1 MREDMEHV
9 PPRVVVRPE
18 EPDDHDAVYCV
29 SQLAFGRRDEADLVD
44 RLRAAGKA
52 IVSLVAADAGRIVG
66 HILFSPVSVK
76 SSGAD
81 CSAVGLAPM
90 AVLPNRQREG
100 IGSFLVRRGLDEC
113 RRLGHERVVVLGY
126 PEYYGRFG
134 FLPASRVGI
143 RCEYDAPE
151 GAFMVMELRP
161 GAFSG
166 CAGTAVYAPEFG
178 GLE

>member
-1 MREDMEHV
+1 MEHV

-90 AVLPNRQREG
+90 AVCAEASMSAA
-100 IGSFLVRRGLDEC
+100 GSGTSGSSC
-113 RRLGHERVVVLGY
+113 
-126 PEYYGRFG
+126 
-134 FLPASRVGI
+134 SGI
-143 RCEYDAPE
+143 RSITVAS
-151 GAFMVMELRP
+151 GFGRP
-161 GAFSG
+161 AAS
-166 CAGTAVYAPEFG
+166 ASAVNTTHRREHSWSWSCGQGP
-178 GLE
+178 

>member
-18 EPDDHDAVYCV
+18 GPDDNDAVYRV
-29 SQLAFGRRDEADLVD
+29 SELAFGRRDEADLVD

-90 AVLPNRQREG
+90 AVLPNRQRQG
-100 IGSFLVRRGLDEC
+100 IGSFLVRRG
-113 RRLGHERVVVLGY
+113 H
-126 PEYYGRFG
+126 YGRFG
-134 FLPASRVGI
+134 FLPASRFGI

-151 GAFMVMELRP
+151 EAFMVMELRP
-161 GAFSG
+161 GALNG

>member
-1 MREDMEHV
+1 
-9 PPRVVVRPE
+9 
-18 EPDDHDAVYCV
+18 
-29 SQLAFGRRDEADLVD
+29 
-44 RLRAAGKA
+44 
-52 IVSLVAADAGRIVG
+52 
-66 HILFSPVSVK
+66 
-76 SSGAD
+76 
-81 CSAVGLAPM
+81 
-90 AVLPNRQREG
+90 VLPNRQREG

-126 PEYYGRFG
+126 PEYYGRLG